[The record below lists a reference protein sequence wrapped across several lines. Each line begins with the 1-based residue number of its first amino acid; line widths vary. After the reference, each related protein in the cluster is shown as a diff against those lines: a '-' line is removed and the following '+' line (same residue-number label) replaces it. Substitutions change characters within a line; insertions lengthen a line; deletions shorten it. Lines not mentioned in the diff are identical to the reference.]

1 MYATNLFDEE
11 HCGLDVGAC
20 LLERGGVEADPLG
33 SQRAKRLVAVR
44 AFHADRGELALRF
57 QEGKG
62 VEDVLDVAPQVEG
75 RIHDDGVE

>member
-1 MYATNLFDEE
+1 MTSLILDEE

-33 SQRAKRLVAVR
+33 SQGAQRLVAVR
-44 AFHADRGELALRF
+44 AFHADCGELAPRF
-57 QEGKG
+57 QEGEG
-62 VEDVLDVAPQVEG
+62 VEDVLDVAPHVEG